1 MRFQERSLTLAARI
15 GAAAVRERTVSPLVI
30 VETHPV
36 QYHAPVYRAVEN
48 TYDIPVETI
57 YGSDFSVA
65 GYYDKEFRSSFAWD
79 EDLLRNSTYTFLSKV
94 AEGGAGSVEQV
105 SAKGLG
111 NALARTA
118 AGAVMLTGYQPS
130 FHLAAFFQ
138 AWRRGFPILFR
149 AETTDHANTR
159 DRWKAS
165 VRDRALRGLYSR
177 CERVLPIGSRSYEHY
192 RRLGVA
198 ADKMVFSPYCVDITP
213 FRCDEDARAALR
225 SEMRSSLQVTEGDI
239 VIMFSGKL
247 SRRKGVHVLVDA
259 VKRLP
264 DKTGKRIV
272 LLFVGDGEEKQF
284 LRDGCDRAPAVRA
297 FFAGFQNQRLLSP
310 YYHAAD
316 LLALPSVTAETW
328 GLVVNEGLHH
338 GVPCIVSDA
347 VGSASDLIDCG
358 ITGEIAEAGSAA
370 SLEAAILRA
379 LPLVKKEDVRA
390 KCRDKVGNFSVDA
403 AAAGIATAYR
413 SVANRH
419 GARC

>member
-1 MRFQERSLTLAARI
+1 MAKTESKTP
-15 GAAAVRERTVSPLVI
+15 PLVI

-48 TYDIPVETI
+48 TYGIPVETI

-79 EDLLRNSTYTFLSKV
+79 ADLLTNSTCTFLSKV
-94 AEGGAGSVEQV
+94 AEGGAGSVEAV
-105 SAKGLG
+105 STKGLG
-111 NALARTA
+111 KALARTK
-118 AGAVMLTGYQPS
+118 AGAVMLTGYRPS

-138 AWRRGFPILFR
+138 AWRRGYPILFR
-149 AETTDHANTR
+149 AETTDHANSR
-159 DRWKAS
+159 DRLKIS
-165 VRDRALRGLYSR
+165 VRDRMLRGLYSR

-198 ADKMVFSPYCVDITP
+198 AEKMVFSPYCVDVAP
-213 FRCDEDARAALR
+213 FRCDEEARTALRAEMRFALRAA
-225 SEMRSSLQVTEGDI
+225 ENDF

-247 SRRKGVHVLVDA
+247 SKRKGVHVLVDA
-259 VKRLP
+259 VKHLP
-264 DKTGKRIV
+264 DDVRERIV
-272 LLFVGDGEEKQF
+272 LLFVGDGEERQP
-284 LRDGCDRAPAVRA
+284 LRDGCDRAPVVRA
-297 FFAGFQNQRLLSP
+297 FFAGFQNQNLLSP

-338 GVPCIVSDA
+338 GVPCIVTDA
-347 VGSASDLIDCG
+347 VGSASDLIECG
-358 ITGEIAEAGSAA
+358 TSGEIAEAGSVA

-379 LPLVKKEDVRA
+379 LLLVKKENVRT
-390 KCRDKVGNFSVDA
+390 KCRDKVSHFTVDA

-413 SVANRH
+413 SVVKRD
-419 GARC
+419 GAHS